1 MQNKDIYILGVG
13 HNTIVYIDLVE
24 SCGYNVAGLF
34 HFEQGRTGENYFGHE
49 IVGTNEE
56 LFLSD
61 ISGKLFAISVGNNQI
76 RSELYSR
83 ILSLGGLVPTIIHPS
98 AVVSKYAKI
107 GNGVIVHAN
116 SVVSPDTEINENSVI
131 SSNDLITHGSRM
143 GRHCFIASNVVLG
156 AYTVMEDYAFI
167 GSGATIIS
175 GKVPIIGRNAIIGAG
190 AVVTKPVQPGTVVA
204 GNPAKIII
212 K

>member
-1 MQNKDIYILGVG
+1 MQNKDINILGVG

-107 GNGVIVHAN
+107 IIVNAKLL
-116 SVVSPDTEINENSVI
+116 EIGYGLLEALNIKILSIE
-131 SSNDLITHGSRM
+131 DLLSYLKKL
-143 GRHCFIASNVVLG
+143 NNLKLNP
-156 AYTVMEDYAFI
+156 TV
-167 GSGATIIS
+167 
-175 GKVPIIGRNAIIGAG
+175 
-190 AVVTKPVQPGTVVA
+190 
-204 GNPAKIII
+204 KICHIPP
-212 K
+212 